1 MPTTSPPSTPQEQAA
16 AARQFN
22 IEVFTLLAV
31 GILVTALR
39 TYTRLV
45 SVGWKKIQA
54 DDFLALF
61 AILCYSAETALAY
74 SVGNA
79 AHGLANNGLTSAER
93 DALSPENPEYALREL
108 GSKIQLAGWATYGT
122 VLWAL
127 KGSLLVYYTRLTANL
142 GRDYEI
148 RIYIGYG
155 WVMISYII
163 VIFNLF
169 LGCRPLHRYWQI
181 NPDPGNVCHPAV
193 SSQIVWVYF
202 ALNVATDTYLLSIP
216 LPLLWKAK
224 LKPLRKCAL
233 MVLFG
238 GGIFVIACATLRC
251 VLIVKDPINGAQ
263 LAGSWAV
270 RETFVALVTT
280 NLPMIYPFFAKFL
293 GPWFSAWLSTVRPT
307 QKTDDMPGMQGELVT
322 IGQSGPSSKGR
333 RSHPITHI
341 TYNESEERIVGLH
354 QEASDV
360 EAQSEWSSMKNGGG
374 AQTHIIQRE
383 VEVNVVSQERGVRD
397 EEHDWQ
403 RQLAA
408 KFPQSPGEG
417 GHFAN
422 AIGPEMKPRDAG
434 SGS

>member
-1 MPTTSPPSTPQEQAA
+1 MSTTSPPHTPQEQAA

-22 IEVFTLLAV
+22 VEVFTLLAV

-39 TYTRLV
+39 TYTRL
-45 SVGWKKIQA
+45 SLVGWKKIQA

-74 SVGNA
+74 SVGSA

-93 DALSPENPEYALREL
+93 DALSPENPEYAMREL
-108 GSKIQLAGWATYGT
+108 GSQIQLAGWATYGT
-122 VLWAL
+122 VLWTL

-148 RIYIGYG
+148 RICIGYG
-155 WVMISYII
+155 WVIISYIV

-181 NPDPGNVCHPAV
+181 NPDPGI

-270 RETFVALVTT
+270 RETYVALVTT
-280 NLPMIYPFFAKFL
+280 NLPMIYPFFAKLL
-293 GPWFSAWLSTVRPT
+293 GPWFNAWLSTVRPT

-333 RSHPITHI
+333 RSHPITNI
-341 TYNESEERIVGLH
+341 TYNESEERIVGPN
-354 QEASDV
+354 QEVSDV

-374 AQTHIIQRE
+374 AQTHIIQKELE
-383 VEVNVVSQERGVRD
+383 VSVVSQERGKESGGLDR
-397 EEHDWQ
+397 Q
-403 RQLAA
+403 RQLTA
-408 KFPQSPGEG
+408 KFTEG
-417 GHFAN
+417 
-422 AIGPEMKPRDAG
+422 
-434 SGS
+434 SQ

>member
-1 MPTTSPPSTPQEQAA
+1 MSTTSPPSTPQEQAA
-16 AARQFN
+16 VARQFN

-39 TYTRLV
+39 THARL
-45 SVGWKKIQA
+45 SLVGWKKIQA
-54 DDFLALF
+54 DDLLALF

-155 WVMISYII
+155 WVIISYIV

-181 NPDPGNVCHPAV
+181 NPDPGI

-202 ALNVATDTYLLSIP
+202 ALNVTTDTYLLSIP

-280 NLPMIYPFFAKFL
+280 NLPMIYPFFAKLL
-293 GPWFSAWLSTVRPT
+293 GPWFNAWLSTVRPT
-307 QKTDDMPGMQGELVT
+307 QKSDDMPGMQGELVT

-333 RSHPITHI
+333 RSHPITNI
-341 TYNESEERIVGLH
+341 TYNESEERIVGPH
-354 QEASDV
+354 QEVSDV

-374 AQTHIIQRE
+374 GGGAQIHIIQKE
-383 VEVNVVSQERGVRD
+383 VEVNVVSQERGEMD
-397 EEHDWQ
+397 EGQGRQ
-403 RQLAA
+403 RQLTA
-408 KFPQSPGEG
+408 KFPEG
-417 GHFAN
+417 PH
-422 AIGPEMKPRDAG
+422 
-434 SGS
+434 

>member
-1 MPTTSPPSTPQEQAA
+1 MSTPSPPSTPQEQAA

-22 IEVFTLLAV
+22 IEVFTLLGV

-39 TYTRLV
+39 IYTRL
-45 SVGWKKIQA
+45 SLVGWKKIQA

-93 DALSPENPEYALREL
+93 DRLSPENPEYALREL

-127 KGSLLVYYTRLTANL
+127 KGSLLAYYTRLTANL

-148 RIYIGYG
+148 RIYIGCG
-155 WVMISYII
+155 WVIISYII
-163 VIFNLF
+163 IIFNLF

-181 NPDPGNVCHPAV
+181 NPDPGSKYVCHPAV

-224 LKPLRKCAL
+224 LRPLRKCAL

-238 GGIFVIACATLRC
+238 GGFFVITCATLRC
-251 VLIVKDPINGAQ
+251 VLIVKDPIDGAQ

-280 NLPMIYPFFAKFL
+280 NLPMIYPFFAKLL
-293 GPWFSAWLSTVRPT
+293 GPWFNAWLSTVRPT
-307 QKTDDMPGMQGELVT
+307 QKSDDMPGMQGELIT

-333 RSHPITHI
+333 RSHPITNI
-341 TYNESEERIVGLH
+341 TYNESEERIVGPN
-354 QEASDV
+354 QVVSDV
-360 EAQSEWSSMKNGGG
+360 EAQSEWSSIKNGRCGGG
-374 AQTHIIQRE
+374 AQTHIIQKE
-383 VEVNVVSQERGVRD
+383 VEVNVVSLERD
-397 EEHDWQ
+397 EMDEGQALQ
-403 RQLAA
+403 RQLTA
-408 KFPQSPGEG
+408 KHPKGPQ
-417 GHFAN
+417 
-422 AIGPEMKPRDAG
+422 
-434 SGS
+434 